1 MAGYGTIGLELL
13 CQLDKI
19 DAIICPVGS
28 GGLIASLI
36 VAVKSIKPKCLI
48 YVSLLVKNY
57 SFVVI
62 L

>member
-13 CQLDKI
+13 SQLDKI

-36 VAVKSIKPKCLI
+36 VAVKSLKPKCLI
-48 YVSLLVKNY
+48 YVSFIVNY
-57 SFVVI
+57 YYLIS
-62 L
+62 

>member
-13 CQLDKI
+13 NQLDKI

-36 VAVKSIKPKCLI
+36 VAVKSLKPKCLI
-48 YVSLLVKNY
+48 YVSFIVNKYCLVH
-57 SFVVI
+57 
-62 L
+62 

>member
-13 CQLDKI
+13 SQLDKI

-36 VAVKSIKPKCLI
+36 VAVKSLKPKCLI
-48 YVSLLVKNY
+48 YVSI
-57 SFVVI
+57 VVN
-62 L
+62 

>member
-13 CQLDKI
+13 NQLDKI

-36 VAVKSIKPKCLI
+36 VAVKSLKPKCLI
-48 YVSLLVKNY
+48 YVSYIVN
-57 SFVVI
+57 
-62 L
+62 